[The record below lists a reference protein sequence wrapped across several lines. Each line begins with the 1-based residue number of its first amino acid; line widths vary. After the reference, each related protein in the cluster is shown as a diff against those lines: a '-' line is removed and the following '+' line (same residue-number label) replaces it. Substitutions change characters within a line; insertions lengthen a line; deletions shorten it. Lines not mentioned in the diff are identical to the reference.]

1 MTALAYSLWFVI
13 PISLIL
19 SYWLCYSIFILTKNL
34 IQKANHQVIN
44 LVDIVNQQLPQTQCG
59 QCGFNGCRPY
69 AEAIVRGEAIN
80 KCPPGGQSTIRALA
94 NLMNE
99 TAIELDPAHGFYSL
113 PTIVKIREA
122 ECIGCTKCIQACPVD
137 AILGAGKLMH
147 TVIDHECTG
156 CNLCIE
162 PCPVDC
168 IDVIFLNQSQ
178 PSHWQVPKPSHGS
191 LYPVRAGG
199 LL

>member
-1 MTALAYSLWFVI
+1 MTALAYSPWFVI
-13 PISLIL
+13 PVSLVL
-19 SYWLCYSIFILTKNL
+19 SCWLCYSVFILARNL
-34 IQKANHQVIN
+34 FHKANYQVIN

-69 AEAIVRGEAIN
+69 AEAIVRGETIN
-80 KCPPGGQSTIRALA
+80 KCPPGGQSTISALA
-94 NLMNE
+94 NLLNE
-99 TAIELDPAHGFYSL
+99 TALELDPAQGIYSL
-113 PTIVKIREA
+113 PARVKIREA

-137 AILGAGKLMH
+137 AIIGAGKLMH

-168 IDVIFLNQSQ
+168 IDVISLNQSQ
-178 PSHWQVPKPSHGS
+178 PSHWQVPKPPHGPLHS
-191 LYPVRAGG
+191 VRLGG
-199 LL
+199 ST